1 MNIIPA
7 ILEKDFD
14 EIKRKYD
21 LVSRYC
27 ELVQIDMADGN
38 FVENTTFLDFY
49 RFSEIKGVATLEL
62 HLMTENI
69 LSYLDSKIP
78 NVSSICVHVE
88 SMDFNESALSQL
100 WVLGYKI
107 GVCLNPETSTDILHN
122 FIDKVDF
129 VQFLAVQP
137 GVQGGDFIDS
147 VLDKIKDFKKLYPDV
162 EVQIDGGIN
171 NDSIS
176 KLLNLGVDN
185 VVIGSAIFAGED
197 PVKNLIEFK
206 TAYGNK

>member
-1 MNIIPA
+1 
-7 ILEKDFD
+7 
-14 EIKRKYD
+14 
-21 LVSRYC
+21 
-27 ELVQIDMADGN
+27 
-38 FVENTTFLDFY
+38 
-49 RFSEIKGVATLEL
+49 
-62 HLMTENI
+62 MTENI

-78 NVSSICVHVE
+78 NVISICVHVE

-107 GVCLNPETSTDILHN
+107 GVCLNPETSIDILHN